1 MSVVLLIAY
10 RNGRGTITPA
20 TMGME
25 AIMRYGVL
33 LIAALSVSACATNQ
47 TWTRIDHGATNAN
60 AVAQA
65 KTVCEL
71 RADAEASAA
80 MAGPGRRYVNTG
92 DAIGSGIADGIKQ
105 AGIANQ
111 LLRACMAERGY
122 VLASN

>member
-1 MSVVLLIAY
+1 
-10 RNGRGTITPA
+10 
-20 TMGME
+20 
-25 AIMRYGVL
+25 
-33 LIAALSVSACATNQ
+33 
-47 TWTRIDHGATNAN
+47 
-60 AVAQA
+60 
-65 KTVCEL
+65 L